1 VYLDAATRVLY
12 SGEWRDGRKE
22 GQGFLK
28 LSEKEYY
35 FGTFVKSIKEG
46 FGVEVFVNGDKYRG

>member
-1 VYLDAATRVLY
+1 MYLDAATRVLY

-46 FGVEVFVNGDKYRG
+46 FGV

>member
-1 VYLDAATRVLY
+1 MYLDAATKVIY
-12 SGEWRDGRKE
+12 SGEWRDGKKE

-35 FGTFVKSIKEG
+35 YGTFLKSIKEG
-46 FGVEVFVNGDKYRG
+46 FGS